1 MSESQNIE
9 YKESWRDEY
18 LKWICGFANAQG
30 GSIFIGIDDSGNV
43 VGVKNCK
50 KLMEDIPNKIQ
61 AGLGIVAD
69 VNKKTK
75 GGLDYIEIADK
86 VIDLIYIKYLKA
98 KITYEHDKR
107 KDEAII
113 ISNECVLPEG
123 WTAET
128 FLKTHES
135 NLYNPDIV
143 NAHYATGYGALAR
156 LARVKPLVLSF
167 WGSDIFEYPYLSTLN
182 RRLLLKN
189 ILYADAVA
197 STSEAMAKKIKEVY
211 PEYQKVVHVTPFGID
226 TDLFRPIDREPNE
239 RPIIGI
245 VKYLKPIYDIPLLID
260 AFSIV
265 WHQAQIKPRLFIYG
279 GGPLQNELEERCR
292 ELGIQEDVKFF
303 GTIPNTEIAKAIN
316 SMDVFVNCSKAE
328 SFGVA
333 LLEAM
338 ACKVPV
344 IATDTEGYRE
354 VVEDGVT
361 GVILKDRKPETM
373 AEAIQDLL
381 KNEEKRRMFG
391 ENGRKRVVELYD
403 WNKDVIIMENLY
415 IETIKK
421 FKVGYES

>member
-1 MSESQNIE
+1 MVISVKDCRGAERPPQRSEEAGAIADPRKARPERSEGNTRKKQKERTMSESQNIE

-143 NAHYATGYGALAR
+143 N
-156 LARVKPLVLSF
+156 
-167 WGSDIFEYPYLSTLN
+167 
-182 RRLLLKN
+182 
-189 ILYADAVA
+189 
-197 STSEAMAKKIKEVY
+197 
-211 PEYQKVVHVTPFGID
+211 
-226 TDLFRPIDREPNE
+226 
-239 RPIIGI
+239 
-245 VKYLKPIYDIPLLID
+245 
-260 AFSIV
+260 
-265 WHQAQIKPRLFIYG
+265 
-279 GGPLQNELEERCR
+279 
-292 ELGIQEDVKFF
+292 
-303 GTIPNTEIAKAIN
+303 
-316 SMDVFVNCSKAE
+316 VFYCA
-328 SFGVA
+328 G
-333 LLEAM
+333 
-338 ACKVPV
+338 
-344 IATDTEGYRE
+344 
-354 VVEDGVT
+354 
-361 GVILKDRKPETM
+361 
-373 AEAIQDLL
+373 
-381 KNEEKRRMFG
+381 
-391 ENGRKRVVELYD
+391 
-403 WNKDVIIMENLY
+403 Y
-415 IETIKK
+415 IENWGRGIEKICDSCKK
-421 FKVGYES
+421 NLRFCTK